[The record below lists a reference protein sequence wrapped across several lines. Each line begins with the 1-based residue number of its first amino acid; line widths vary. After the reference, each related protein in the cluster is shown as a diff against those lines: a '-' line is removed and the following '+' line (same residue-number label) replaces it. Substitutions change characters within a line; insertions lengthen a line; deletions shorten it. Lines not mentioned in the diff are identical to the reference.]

1 MAKLTTLV
9 STTKNAVLSAV
20 ELFKKTT
27 AYLRDDSTGN
37 MYLQCAF
44 SEGKGS
50 GKQLIREDDMDAFIG
65 FLTNLAENGLDT
77 PEDGAYV
84 PASVVAAN
92 TVRFDDENGVYL
104 FRTDNGKGS
113 KPAKLTPAQLSEVAN
128 HLKSNR
134 DAIFA
139 RFNGLRSVKVS

>member
-9 STTKNAVLSAV
+9 STTKNAIRSAV
-20 ELFKKTT
+20 QLFKETT

-50 GKQLIREDDMDAFIG
+50 GKQLIREDDMDAFIA

-77 PEDGAYV
+77 PEDGAYI

-92 TVRFDDENGVYL
+92 TVRFDDEAGVYL

-113 KPAKLTPAQLSEVAN
+113 KPAKLTPAQLSEIAN

-134 DAIFA
+134 DNIFA
-139 RFNGLRSVKVS
+139 RFNGLRNAKVG